1 MKIANEKPAYTRV
14 TRREGMLSLL
24 GGALF
29 LAGCGGG
36 SDKNDQAA
44 VNTGGTGST
53 PTGPTTSADVNGS
66 LSAGPIVGLGSV
78 ILSGVR
84 FEDREANVVDEDEQP
99 FPGGRD
105 GLKLGMMCRVKGR
118 GKSRK
123 SDKTDKADKI
133 ICMSELLGPVDSV
146 PAATTAPT
154 TMVVMGQTVKI
165 TACTIF
171 EEGLGLTG
179 DKILAVNDIV
189 EVHGYMDHRN
199 NVNVMTAT
207 RIELKKPAEI
217 KPTKMRGIVSALT
230 TTSFKI
236 GGFTIDFDASTD
248 MGKLILKD
256 GMVVRV
262 KLTLTVPAVT
272 SPPTPAISGKAIKIR
287 EVEKEKETEDRE
299 NVEIKGTITECTSNA
314 NFVVNSV
321 TIDASGVAGV
331 PVLKVG
337 DRVECEGRMVNKVL
351 KATKCKLEDDNDPVK
366 FVLYGKVT
374 GSRTDGKLKFT
385 FDVTTTGGTKLNHLT
400 VDKSVNFTNSLHLAD
415 LRADH
420 GGLLIIEGMAQ
431 HDGSGNIR
439 ATRIGLAPL
448 GTTV

>member
-1 MKIANEKPAYTRV
+1 MKIANEKPAYARV

-44 VNTGGTGST
+44 VNAGGTGAT

-84 FEDREANVVDEDEQP
+84 FDDKEANVVDEDEQP

-123 SDKTDKADKI
+123 SDKTDKAEKI
-133 ICMSELLGPVDSV
+133 ICMSELLGPVDSI

-165 TACTIF
+165 TVCTIF

-189 EVHGYMDHRN
+189 EVHGFVDHT
-199 NVNVMTAT
+199 NVMTAT
-207 RIELKKPAEI
+207 RIELKKVAEI

-236 GGFTIDFDASTD
+236 GEFTINFDASTD

-272 SPPTPAISGKAIKIR
+272 TPPTPATSGKAIKIR
-287 EVEKEKETEDRE
+287 EVEKEKDTEDHE
-299 NVEIKGTITECTSNA
+299 DVEIKGPITEFTSTA
-314 NFVVNSV
+314 NFVVKGV
-321 TIDASGVAGV
+321 TIDASGIAGL
-331 PVLKVG
+331 PALKKG
-337 DRVECEGRMVNKVL
+337 DRVEVEGRMVKGVL
-351 KATKCKLEDDNDPVK
+351 KATKLKLEDDNDPVK

>member
-1 MKIANEKPAYTRV
+1 MKIETQAPAFTRV
-14 TRREGMLSLL
+14 TRREGLLSLL

-29 LAGCGGG
+29 IAGCGGG
-36 SDKNDQAA
+36 GGDNKND
-44 VNTGGTGST
+44 TPPST
-53 PTGPTTSADVNGS
+53 SVGPTTSNDANGS

-84 FEDREANVVDEDEQP
+84 FDDTEATVLDEDEQP

-123 SDKTDKADKI
+123 SDKTDKAEKI

-146 PAATTAPT
+146 PLAATAPT
-154 TMVVMGQTVKI
+154 TMVVMGQTVHI

-179 DKILAVNDIV
+179 DKVLAVNDIV
-189 EVHGYMDHRN
+189 EVHGYVMD
-199 NVNVMTAT
+199 NVMTAT
-207 RIELKKPAEI
+207 RIELKVRATVKAI
-217 KPTKMRGIVSALT
+217 KLRGIVSALT
-230 TTSFKI
+230 TTSFKL
-236 GGFTIDFDASTD
+236 GTFTVNFDASTD
-248 MGKLILKD
+248 LGNPVLILKN

-262 KLTLTVPAVT
+262 KLTPDLPAVT
-272 SPPTPAISGKAIKIR
+272 TPPTLATSGKAIKIR

-299 NVEIKGTITECTSNA
+299 DVEIKGPITEFTSTA
-314 NFVVNSV
+314 NFVVKGV
-321 TIDASGVAGV
+321 TIDASGIAGL
-331 PVLKVG
+331 PALKKG
-337 DRVECEGRMVNKVL
+337 DRVEVEGRMVKGVL
-351 KATKCKLEDDNDPVK
+351 KATKLKLEDDNDPVK

-448 GTTV
+448 GTTA

>member
-1 MKIANEKPAYTRV
+1 MKIETQVPAFARV
-14 TRREGMLSLL
+14 TRREGLLSLL

-36 SDKNDQAA
+36 GGDNNQAA
-44 VNTGGTGST
+44 VNSGGTGST
-53 PTGPTTSADVNGS
+53 GPTTSNDLNGS
-66 LSAGPIVGLGSV
+66 LSAGPIAGLGSV

-84 FEDREANVVDEDEQP
+84 FDDTEANVVDEDEQP
-99 FPGGRD
+99 FPGGR
-105 GLKLGMMCRVKGR
+105 GELKLGMMCRVKGR

-146 PAATTAPT
+146 PVATTAPT
-154 TMVVMGQTVKI
+154 TMVVMGQKVNI

-179 DKILAVNDIV
+179 DKVLAVNDIV
-189 EVHGYMDHRN
+189 EVHGYFLN
-199 NVNVMTAT
+199 NEMTAT
-207 RIELKKPAEI
+207 RIELKKAAEI
-217 KPTKMRGIVSALT
+217 KPTKMCGVVSALT
-230 TTSFKI
+230 ATTFKI
-236 GGFTIDFDASTD
+236 GEFTITFDASSLD
-248 MGKLILKD
+248 KLILKD

-272 SPPTPAISGKAIKIR
+272 TPPTPVKSGKAIKIR

-314 NFVVNSV
+314 NFVVNNSV

-337 DRVECEGRMVNKVL
+337 DRVECEGRMVKKVL
-351 KATKCKLEDDNDPVK
+351 KATKCKVEDDNDPVK

-385 FDVTTTGGTKLNHLT
+385 FDVTTPGGTKLNHLT

-420 GGLLIIEGMAQ
+420 GGLLIIEGMAE

-448 GTTV
+448 GTTA

>member
-1 MKIANEKPAYTRV
+1 MKIETQVPAFPRV
-14 TRREGMLSLL
+14 TRREGLLSLL

-36 SDKNDQAA
+36 GGDNNQAA
-44 VNTGGTGST
+44 VNSGGTGST
-53 PTGPTTSADVNGS
+53 GLTTSNDSNGS
-66 LSAGPIVGLGSV
+66 LSAGPIAGLGSV

-84 FEDREANVVDEDEQP
+84 FDDTEANVVDEDDQP

-105 GLKLGMMCRVKGR
+105 GLKLGMRCRVKGR

-123 SDKTDKADKI
+123 SDKTDKAEKI

-146 PAATTAPT
+146 PLAATAPT
-154 TMVVMGQTVKI
+154 TMVVMGQTVHI

-179 DKILAVNDIV
+179 DKVLAVNDIV
-189 EVHGYMDHRN
+189 EVHGYVMD
-199 NVNVMTAT
+199 NVMTAT
-207 RIELKKPAEI
+207 RIELKVRATVKAI
-217 KPTKMRGIVSALT
+217 KLRGIVSALT
-230 TTSFKI
+230 TTSFKL
-236 GGFTIDFDASTD
+236 GTFTVNFDASTD
-248 MGKLILKD
+248 LGNPVLILKN

-262 KLTLTVPAVT
+262 KLTPDLPAVT
-272 SPPTPAISGKAIKIR
+272 TPPTLATSGKAIKIR

-299 NVEIKGTITECTSNA
+299 DVEIKGPITEFTSTA
-314 NFVVNSV
+314 NFVVKGV
-321 TIDASGVAGV
+321 TIDASGIAGL
-331 PVLKVG
+331 PALKKG
-337 DRVECEGRMVNKVL
+337 DRVEVEGRMVKGVL
-351 KATKCKLEDDNDPVK
+351 KATKLKLEDDNDPVK

>member
-1 MKIANEKPAYTRV
+1 MKIANEKLVYTRV
-14 TRREGMLSLL
+14 TRREGLLSLL

-36 SDKNDQAA
+36 GGGDHAA
-44 VNTGGTGST
+44 VTAGGTGST
-53 PTGPTTSADVNGS
+53 GPTTSNDPNGS
-66 LSAGPIVGLGSV
+66 LSMGAVAGLGS
-78 ILSGVR
+78 IICSGVR
-84 FEDREANVVDEDEQP
+84 FDDTDAIVVDEDDQP
-99 FPGGRD
+99 FSGGRE

-123 SDKTDKADKI
+123 SDKTDKAERI

-146 PAATTAPT
+146 PKAQTAPT
-154 TMVVMGQTVKI
+154 EMVVMGQTVKI

-189 EVHGYMDHRN
+189 EVHGYIEHHS
-199 NVNVMTAT
+199 NVMTAT
-207 RIELKKPAEI
+207 RIELKKAAEI
-217 KPTKMRGIVSALT
+217 KPTKMRGIVSKLT

-236 GGFTIDFDASTD
+236 GEFTINFDASTD

-272 SPPTPAISGKAIKIR
+272 TPPTPATSGKAIKIR
-287 EVEKEKETEDRE
+287 EVEKEKDTEDHDD
-299 NVEIKGTITECTSNA
+299 VEIKGPITEFTSPA
-314 NFVVNSV
+314 DFVVNGV
-321 TIDASGVAGV
+321 KIDASGIAGL
-331 PVLKVG
+331 PALKVG
-337 DRVECEGRMVNKVL
+337 DRVEVEGRMVKGVL
-351 KATKCKLEDDNDPVK
+351 KATKLKLEDDNDPVK
-366 FVLYGKVT
+366 FVLYGKVV

-400 VDKSVNFTNSLHLAD
+400 VDKSVNFTNSLHLDD

>member
-1 MKIANEKPAYTRV
+1 MKIETQAPAFTRV
-14 TRREGMLSLL
+14 TRREGLLSLL

-29 LAGCGGG
+29 IAGCGGG
-36 SDKNDQAA
+36 GSNKNDPPAA
-44 VNTGGTGST
+44 NNGV
-53 PTGPTTSADVNGS
+53 GPTTSNDANGS

-84 FEDREANVVDEDEQP
+84 FDDMEANVVDEDEQP

-105 GLKLGMMCRVKGR
+105 GLKLGMMCRVKGK

-123 SDKTDKADKI
+123 SDKTDKAEKI

-146 PAATTAPT
+146 PLATTAPT
-154 TMVVMGQTVKI
+154 TMVVMGQTVHI

-179 DKILAVNDIV
+179 DKVLAVNDIV
-189 EVHGYMDHRN
+189 EVHGYVMD
-199 NVNVMTAT
+199 NVMTAT
-207 RIELKKPAEI
+207 RIELKVRATVKAI
-217 KPTKMRGIVSALT
+217 KLRGIVSALT
-230 TTSFKI
+230 TTSFKL
-236 GGFTIDFDASTD
+236 GTFTVNFDASTD
-248 MGKLILKD
+248 LGNPVLILKN

-262 KLTLTVPAVT
+262 KLTPDLPAVT
-272 SPPTPAISGKAIKIR
+272 TPPTLATSGKAIKIR

-299 NVEIKGTITECTSNA
+299 DVEIKGPITEFTSTA
-314 NFVVNSV
+314 NFVVKGV
-321 TIDASGVAGV
+321 TIDASGIAGL
-331 PVLKVG
+331 PALKKG
-337 DRVECEGRMVNKVL
+337 DRVEVEGRMVKGVL
-351 KATKCKLEDDNDPVK
+351 KATKLKLEDDNDPVK